1 MQPASFAQELATA
14 LGKSKVI
21 GKINENV
28 FYSQTTKD
36 LQQHNMQQEDT
47 LKMMPHPYQIIKGL
61 QMETR
66 RSSPQVSQCRAPSPQ
81 YDPVN
86 CELQPQQAQ
95 SFKGNTLLYNI
106 LDHKDPV
113 MAVLPE
119 YKIQNT
125 ITHFK
130 EELATNLH
138 MKNYFSKFGF
148 SRKKNTSLKDMQD
161 EIRDAET
168 DAKMSEH
175 ALKYIAIICCINI
188 IILDKENLT
197 RKCVEGTD
205 AKDMIV
211 LQAQPDRSYTNL
223 DINSENDLF
232 TLCKTWIW
240 APGTPKQEWEA
251 KSLAELKH
259 IHKFL
264 TGDEKCTMRK
274 KEQFVH
280 DLKEKIEN

>member
-1 MQPASFAQELATA
+1 MQVDSFTQDLLAA

-21 GKINENV
+21 GKITENP
-28 FYSQTTKD
+28 FYAQTTKD
-36 LQQHNMQQEDT
+36 LQMHNIQQEDT
-47 LKMMPHPYQIIKGL
+47 LKMIPHPYQIMKGF
-61 QMETR
+61 QMAIGRSPPPTPAPVPAQPFLAQQPTTVQSET
-66 RSSPQVSQCRAPSPQ
+66 QPS
-81 YDPVN
+81 
-86 CELQPQQAQ
+86 
-95 SFKGNTLLYNI
+95 KGNTFLYHI

-119 YKIQNT
+119 YKIENT

-148 SRKKNTSLKDMQD
+148 SRKKNTSLSDMQEELRHTD
-161 EIRDAET
+161 T

-188 IILDKENLT
+188 IILDKENFT
-197 RKCVEGTD
+197 RKCVEGID

-211 LQAQPDRSYTNL
+211 LRVHSDGSYSNL
-223 DINSENDLF
+223 DVYTEKDLF

-240 APGTPKQEWEA
+240 TPNSPRQEWET
-251 KSLAELKH
+251 KSLGELKH
-259 IHKFL
+259 IYKFL

-274 KEQFVH
+274 KEQFVQ